1 MRPLELTVEGFTSFR
16 NKNNINF
23 EQLEL
28 FAITGPT
35 GAGKSSLLDA
45 MTLALYGKVARF
57 SGKTQPKELLSQ
69 GSSKLQVSLR
79 FLVDNFE
86 YQVFRS
92 WLYRNLDKPPQVNFK
107 LEKRIQNDWQPL
119 GEQKEAD
126 INATI
131 ENILRMNFET
141 FTKVILLPQGQFDE
155 FLKGKGADRRK
166 ILSHLAGYEK
176 IFPAMRQEAENKAN
190 FIKGEY
196 NSIQQQ
202 LINMGDLVSDIELNY
217 QRDRSHFLEQ
227 ELPRLNEA
235 IANKKTALETEIKL
249 FQRLQNLSD
258 LRRELEEL
266 NTQTTEISVLKRQ
279 LEQGRVCDRLS
290 ATWTS
295 VNSARTRYNDT
306 KIAAENA
313 AKALIDKEYA
323 LKKQEDNLSQVQADQ
338 AKIAPQLKQQEEA
351 LNAAK
356 IYEEQERG
364 INDEVKRLEKI
375 LADKIKLVTESNKA
389 VKNAETELAE
399 KNQIFTEA
407 KNELSQYSPGGTRL
421 EQLNQVN
428 PLLIKWEGIQKQVES
443 DRSKLQQITQQL
455 KTADND
461 YQCAILNLKKS
472 IEECEKIRA
481 KLDTATQQNYASALR
496 ALLHTGDDCPVCGGV
511 YPQDNLLPQLESS
524 EDIKAL
530 EKRAQTAEKNR
541 QKAADA
547 KTKAETTR
555 DELNKQEIEYL
566 QILAAKEVEL
576 QAETQKIIA
585 ILKTDTWDV
594 QALQQE
600 CKTLHERDTKYQEY
614 LIKKDK
620 ADEEVNKSEQ
630 KLKFAKDKLSDTQAQ
645 HQDAAN
651 EVERQKTQLQEISDK
666 LSKLTGGDSYEN
678 LVRKLEQSKQDSDNR
693 LQQAHKFYQCA
704 RDEFMQSQ
712 QNDLKVR
719 EDFDLASNA
728 KVQIEDEW
736 QTRLSSENF
745 TEAMF
750 EESKSSPEVQN
761 KWQQQITEY
770 DNKKLKLETLVT
782 QETKE
787 IDNKTTN
794 PEIIAQHKKS
804 VVTAEEKLKQSQ
816 DEYNNL
822 KLSITKAEDQREQ
835 AEKLQRQLSSKEQD
849 LETYLI
855 LSKEL
860 KSDRFQAYILQHF
873 EQELVE
879 QATVFLRELTEQ
891 RYALKYDN
899 KEYHVEDNWSGG
911 EKRRVQTLS
920 GGETFAASL
929 SLALALSEKLSRG
942 AKLGS
947 LFIDEGFG
955 TLDAETLQSVSTV
968 LQSLGQQDKLV
979 GVITH
984 VHALGEEL
992 GTQIKVEKF
1001 PEGSRIINEQIQIT
1015 AGKNLIKSP

>member
-1 MRPLELTVEGFTSFR
+1 MRPLELTLEGFTSFR
-16 NKNNINF
+16 NQTKINF

-69 GSSKLQVSLR
+69 GSLRLQVSLR

-92 WLYRNLDKPPQVNFK
+92 WLYRNKTPQVNFK

-176 IFPAMRQEAENKAN
+176 IFPAMRQKAENQAN
-190 FIKGEY
+190 FLEGEY
-196 NSIQQQ
+196 NIIQQQ
-202 LINMGDLVSDIELNY
+202 LNMADLVSDIELNS
-217 QRDRSHFLEQ
+217 QRERSQLIEQ

-235 IANKKTALETEIKL
+235 VANAKTALEVEIKL
-249 FQRLQNLSD
+249 FQRLKILAD
-258 LRRELEEL
+258 LRQQLEEL
-266 NTQTTEISVLKRQ
+266 NTKTTEISVLKRQ
-279 LEQGRVCDRLS
+279 LEQARVCDRLS

-313 AKALIDKEYA
+313 AKALIDKESA
-323 LKKQEDNLSQVQADQ
+323 LKIQEDNLSQAQAYQ

-356 IYEEQERG
+356 IYEEQRRG
-364 INDEVKRLEKI
+364 INNELKRLEKI
-375 LADKIKLVTESNKA
+375 LEDKIKLVTEANKA
-389 VKNAETELAE
+389 VKKAETELAE
-399 KNQIFTEA
+399 KNKIFTEA
-407 KNELSQYSPGGTRL
+407 KNELSQYSLGGTRL

-455 KTADND
+455 KTADNN
-461 YQCAILNLKKS
+461 YQSTILNLQKS
-472 IEECEKIRA
+472 IEECEQICA
-481 KLDTATQQNYASALR
+481 KLDTARQQNYASALR
-496 ALLHTGDDCPVCGGV
+496 VLLHKGDDCPVCGGV
-511 YPQDNLLPQLESS
+511 YPEDNLLPQLESS
-524 EDIKAL
+524 DNIKAL

-547 KTKAETTR
+547 KTKAETIR
-555 DELNKQEIEYL
+555 DELKKQEIEYL

-576 QAETQKIIA
+576 QAETQQIIA

-600 CKTLHERDTKYQEY
+600 CQTLHERDTKYQES

-620 ADEEVNKSEQ
+620 ADAEVNASEQ
-630 KLKFAKDKLSDTQAQ
+630 NFKFAKDKLSNTQSQ
-645 HQDAAN
+645 HQEAAN
-651 EVERQKTQLQEISDK
+651 EVERQKTQFQEISNK
-666 LSKLTGGDSYEN
+666 LSELTGGDSYEN
-678 LVRKLEQSKQDSDNR
+678 LVRKLEQDKQDLDNR
-693 LQQAHKFYQCA
+693 LQQAHKFHQTA
-704 RDEFMQSQ
+704 RDEFLQSQ
-712 QNDLKVR
+712 QNDLKSR

-728 KVQIEDEW
+728 KVQIEAEW

-745 TEAMF
+745 TEAMC
-750 EESKSSPEVQN
+750 EESKASPEVQN
-761 KWQQQITEY
+761 RWQQQITDH
-770 DNKKLKLETLVT
+770 DNKKLQLETLI
-782 QETKE
+782 TKE
-787 IDNKTTN
+787 TNEIGNKTTN
-794 PEIIAQHKKS
+794 PEIIAQHEKF
-804 VVTAEEKLKQSQ
+804 VVTAEEKRKQSQ

-822 KLSITKAEDQREQ
+822 KLWITKAEEQREQ
-835 AEKLQRQLSSKEQD
+835 AEKLQAQLSSKEQD
-849 LETYLI
+849 LEIYRI

-860 KSDRFQAYILQHF
+860 KSDRFQAYILQNF

-891 RYALKYDN
+891 RYALKYDD
-899 KEYHVEDNWSGG
+899 KEYYVEDNWSGG
-911 EKRRVQTLS
+911 ETRRVQTLS
-920 GGETFAASL
+920 GGETFATSL

-955 TLDAETLQSVSTV
+955 TLDAETLQSVSSI

-984 VHALGEEL
+984 VPALGEEL

-1001 PEGSRIINEQIQIT
+1001 PEGSRIIM
-1015 AGKNLIKSP
+1015 A

>member
-1 MRPLELTVEGFTSFR
+1 MRPLELTLEGFTSFR

-57 SGKTQPKELLSQ
+57 SGKTQPRELLSQ

-92 WLYRNLDKPPQVNFK
+92 WLYRNKTTQVNFK

-295 VNSARTRYNDT
+295 VNSVRTRYNDT

-555 DELNKQEIEYL
+555 DELNKQETEYL

-576 QAETQKIIA
+576 QAERQKIIA

-620 ADEEVNKSEQ
+620 ADAEVNTSEQ